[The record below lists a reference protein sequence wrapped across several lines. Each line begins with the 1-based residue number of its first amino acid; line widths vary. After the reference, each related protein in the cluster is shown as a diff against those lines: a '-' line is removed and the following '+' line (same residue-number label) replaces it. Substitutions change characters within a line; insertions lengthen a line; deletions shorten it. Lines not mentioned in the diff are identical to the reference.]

1 MQKLWS
7 EFRTKWNKINCQ
19 NWVQQKLFDRQWN
32 IYDIYLLILCF
43 LYPLYLSNR
52 VIIGDFTE
60 KELLYY
66 MLTLAVAVL
75 CIPAYIKSRNRIRKK
90 WNHLDRILFFSAIL
104 LVGKGCCD
112 IVFGNKDLKFEIFLF
127 CMIGSLFILKK
138 YQGKSYQYLNIWLL
152 SFLIIYL
159 DLLYCL
165 LTGNSGLLGTDVLL
179 KQTDAPLGILLVFG
193 ISAVLYENENRNAW
207 RKFYFFVFVLGSIA
221 LSLFDDMKIFSIASL
236 FLLSMP
242 LFFLPTVSF
251 VKRNLILC
259 FSYFGIVANLPIL
272 YYMTDLETS
281 KESFFF
287 RYGIYIDILLIFI
300 GVGIQA
306 YWKKVPYD
314 RNPACILMRK
324 VQKWYKKIMF
334 LMILF
339 EFVIIGIGGKS
350 QEFPIFWGSEF
361 VSKVYVELINFFS
374 HRSFPLSIIE
384 SLGLGGI
391 VFWLVI
397 LWEIY
402 QRVRIKSEDTE
413 NRKIYKI
420 LAILY
425 VIGSFFYDIGIF
437 VGPEGIILLSFA
449 VTDNSQGQDNKN
461 LPMQIGDRD
470 EKGIISNQCRFDEI
484 LS

>member
-7 EFRTKWNKINCQ
+7 EFKTKWNKINFQ
-19 NWVQQKLFDRQWN
+19 NWVQQKLLDRQWN

-52 VIIGDFTE
+52 EMIGGVTE

-66 MLTLAVAVL
+66 ILTLAVALL
-75 CIPAYIKSRNRIRKK
+75 CIPAYIKSRNRTRRK

-104 LVGKGCCD
+104 LVGKGCLD

-127 CMIGSLFILKK
+127 CMIGSFFILKNF
-138 YQGKSYQYLNIWLL
+138 QGKSYQYLNIWLL
-152 SFLIIYL
+152 SFLIICL
-159 DLLYCL
+159 DLLYCF
-165 LTGNSGLLGTDVLL
+165 LTGNSGLLGADVLL
-179 KQTDAPLGILLVFG
+179 KQADAPLGILLVFG

-207 RKFYFFVFVLGSIA
+207 RKFYFFVFALGSIV
-221 LSLFDDMKIFSIASL
+221 LSLLDDMKIFSIASL

-259 FSYFGIVANLPIL
+259 FSYFGIVANLPVL

-287 RYGIYIDILLIFI
+287 RYGIYIDILLICI
-300 GVGIQA
+300 GFGIQA

-314 RNPACILMRK
+314 RNPACILMK
-324 VQKWYKKIMF
+324 KFQKWYKKIIF

-339 EFVIIGIGGKS
+339 EFVVIGIGEKL
-350 QEFPIFWGSEF
+350 QEIPVFEGSEF
-361 VSKVYVELINFFS
+361 VSNIYVELMDF
-374 HRSFPLSIIE
+374 HRSFPLSITE

-397 LWEIY
+397 FWEIY